1 MKYLVVA
8 IFINDVEQSELC
20 ETHEEAIKVYN
31 SMCNSFY
38 KDEALEEFMQNN
50 NYEEKTTEVYDNYYR
65 SEEYCDFGDNSN
77 ITIIEIDI

>member
-1 MKYLVVA
+1 MENNMKYLVVA

-38 KDEALEEFMQNN
+38 KDEAPQALKRAG
-50 NYEEKTTEVYDNYYR
+50 NY
-65 SEEYCDFGDNSN
+65 
-77 ITIIEIDI
+77 